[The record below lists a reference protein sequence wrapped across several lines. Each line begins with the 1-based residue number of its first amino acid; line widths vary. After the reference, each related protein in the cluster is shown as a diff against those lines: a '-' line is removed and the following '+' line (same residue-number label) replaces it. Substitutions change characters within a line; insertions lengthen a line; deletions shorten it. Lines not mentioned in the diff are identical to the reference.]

1 MKEYK
6 ELVGVLLLE
15 VYNRQ
20 EEGLKSIINCTV
32 PSHIMLVEYSKLDRK
47 LEDLPDE
54 EKKQLWQF
62 AATNYPEKSKEEKI
76 KVCKIVHTVG
86 SLL

>member
-6 ELVGVLLLE
+6 ELVGVYLLE

-20 EEGLKSIINCTV
+20 EDGLKTIINCSV
-32 PSHIMLVEYSKLDRK
+32 PSHIMLVEYSKLERK
-47 LEDLPDE
+47 LEDLSVDE
-54 EKKQLWQF
+54 KNQLWQF
-62 AATNYPEKSKEEKI
+62 ANENYPSKTKEEKI
-76 KVCKIVHTVG
+76 KVCKIVHAVG